1 MNLSNSLKN
10 RIVGILVLLSIVLIF
25 IPALVVLLNTIG
37 KIWNLENIPQITA
50 TIAAVGVFL
59 GALLQISSAKYAKET
74 VIQPPDEANE

>member
-1 MNLSNSLKN
+1 MIFKNSKWYDFLKYFA
-10 RIVGILVLLSIVLIF
+10 LIF

-37 KIWNLENIPQITA
+37 KIWNIENIPQITA

-74 VIQPPDEANE
+74 VVQPPDEANE

>member
-1 MNLSNSLKN
+1 MIFKNSKWYDFLKYFA
-10 RIVGILVLLSIVLIF
+10 LIF

-50 TIAAVGVFL
+50 TIAAVGVFI

>member
-1 MNLSNSLKN
+1 MIFKNGKWYDFLKYFA
-10 RIVGILVLLSIVLIF
+10 LIF
-25 IPALVVLLNTIG
+25 IPAFVVLLNTIG
-37 KIWNLENIPQITA
+37 EIWNLSYIPQITA